1 MELPIFEYFPDPI
14 ENGCIIKKNTRCAC
28 CEQERSFMYVGPIYC
43 VDDVS
48 EVCPWCLADG
58 SAAAKWSA
66 IFNDLYDIPEGV
78 PQHVVQTI
86 DSRTPGYS
94 TWQGNRWL
102 FSEDDA
108 LVFVGEVI
116 GSTIVRKNET
126 EKISAC
132 RKALGDW
139 NFPND
144 FDLSDV
150 VIGGQPAIYL
160 FQNKKTA
167 EYKAYADMT

>member
-1 MELPIFEYFPDPI
+1 
-14 ENGCIIKKNTRCAC
+14 
-28 CEQERSFMYVGPIYC
+28 MYVGPIYC

-48 EVCPWCLADG
+48 EVCPWCIADG

-66 IFNDLYDIPEGV
+66 SFNDLYDIPKGV
-78 PQHVVQTI
+78 PQHVVRTI

-116 GSTIVRKNET
+116 GSAIVRKNET

-132 RKALGDW
+132 RNALVDW
-139 NFPND
+139 NFPSD
-144 FDLSDV
+144 FDLSKV
-150 VIGGQPAIYL
+150 VIGASLRFIC
-160 FQNKKTA
+160 FKT
-167 EYKAYADMT
+167 KRQRHTKPTLT

>member
-1 MELPIFEYFPDPI
+1 MI
-14 ENGCIIKKNTRCAC
+14 EKNSRCAC
-28 CEQERSFMYVGPIYC
+28 CEQERDVMYIGPIYC
-43 VDDVS
+43 VNDVS
-48 EVCPWCLADG
+48 EVCPWCIADG

-66 IFNDLYDIPEGV
+66 SFNDLYNIPESV
-78 PQHVVQTI
+78 PQHVVRTI

-102 FSEDDA
+102 FSKDDA

-116 GSTIVRKNET
+116 GSAIVRKNET
-126 EKISAC
+126 EKVHAC
-132 RKALGDW
+132 RNALVDW
-139 NFPND
+139 NFPSD
-144 FDLSDV
+144 FDLSNV

-160 FQNKKTA
+160 FQDKDTA